1 MKTLSIDGA
10 SESEVRAAISDL
22 PAHLTASV
30 KEVRTP
36 NGGFATV
43 EVDLDCGDAEA
54 TEIEVHLDD
63 HEILEGC
70 TFLISHN

>member
-22 PAHLTASV
+22 PPHLAASV
-30 KEVRTP
+30 KEVRNP
-36 NGGFATV
+36 NDGFATV

-54 TEIEVHLDD
+54 IEIEVHLDD
-63 HEILEGC
+63 HEVLEGC
-70 TFLISHN
+70 TFLFRNN